1 MMPNDLNTI
10 VWIIYK
16 MYQIDGNRVAIIK
29 CPNKSNPY
37 HQCTEWCARRWG
49 TYENQEQNATCK
61 IL

>member
-1 MMPNDLNTI
+1 ML
-10 VWIIYK
+10 K
-16 MYQIDGNRVAIIK
+16 IDGNRVAIIK

-49 TYENQEQNATCK
+49 TTNATYVSNSQSQGNSCK

>member
-1 MMPNDLNTI
+1 ML
-10 VWIIYK
+10 K
-16 MYQIDGNRVAIIK
+16 LDGNRVAIIL

-49 TYENQEQNATCK
+49 TTNTTYQGGTNQAQSCK